1 MLYNVCIKGDI
12 NMFCSYVIKDV
23 RKKLGVS
30 LIQLSLKS
38 GISMTYLRELETNKK
53 TNPSITSLCKIAEAL
68 EINVKDLFYTSYD
81 IDYLKEELD
90 EKIDNYGLQSP
101 EVAQVSKFIDSIA
114 TLELKRKKNLK

>member
-1 MLYNVCIKGDI
+1 
-12 NMFCSYVIKDV
+12 MFCSYVIKDV